1 METHLPHQRETIAA
15 IASAAGPGARGIVR
29 VSGPDVPRLLE
40 QIVDVESVG
49 DDPFG
54 RRPWMTRGK
63 LLCRIDGHQ
72 HQLPV
77 AISLWPTRRSYTG
90 EPLAELHLPG
100 SPPLLQA
107 ALNTVL
113 EAGANFAQPGEFTLR
128 AFLSGRIDLV
138 QAEAVLGVIDADGTA
153 ELSQALEQL
162 AGGIS
167 HRLRAVRE
175 EILLHLADLEA
186 GLDFVDEDIE
196 FVDRSALIA
205 RLSSAQELIAQL
217 LAQSVDRMQTTGR
230 RRVILA
236 GLPNAG
242 KSTLFNALTGSQV
255 ALVSGQVGTTRD
267 YLTRPCEWEDVSL
280 DLIDTAGWDRQVD
293 PLSEEASR
301 MRADQYRRADLIV
314 WCRAA
319 DLSPQEQEID
329 RERFDECAREGGLVL
344 TVQTKCDCF
353 AGGPRDDEIA
363 VSGITGAGLERL
375 RREIVLA
382 LKNDGRPGELLG
394 ATAAR
399 CRHALTQASDAAGRA
414 HELAELGGGDE
425 LIAVELREVLDAL
438 GEVVGAV
445 YTDDILDR
453 IFTRFCIGK

>member
-1 METHLPHQRETIAA
+1 MDIPPSPQRETIAA
-15 IASAAGPGARGIVR
+15 IASAAGPSARGIVR
-29 VSGPDVPRLLE
+29 ISGPSVESILDR
-40 QIVDVESVG
+40 IVDDASAGSETL
-49 DDPFG
+49 G
-54 RRPWMTRGK
+54 RRPRMSRGR
-63 LLCRIDGHQ
+63 LQCRLDGH
-72 HQLPV
+72 HHLVPTAV
-77 AISLWPTRRSYTG
+77 SLWPTRRSYTG

-107 ALNTVL
+107 ALNAVL
-113 EAGANFAQPGEFTLR
+113 EAGARFAQPGEFTLR

-186 GLDFVDEDIE
+186 GLDFVEEDIE

-205 RLSSAQELIAQL
+205 RLSSARELVGHL
-217 LAQSVDRMQTTGR
+217 LSQSVDRMQTTGR

-242 KSTLFNALTGSQV
+242 KSTLFNALTGSDV
-255 ALVSGQVGTTRD
+255 ALVSDLVGTTRD
-267 YLTRPCEWEDVSL
+267 YLTRSCDWEDVSL
-280 DLIDTAGWDRQVD
+280 DLVDTAGWDQQVD

-319 DLSPQEQEID
+319 DLSPREQEID
-329 RERFDECAREGGLVL
+329 RERFVECSRQSDLVL
-344 TVQTKCDCF
+344 TVQTKCDC
-353 AGGPRDDEIA
+353 ANESPHDSEIA
-363 VSGITGAGLERL
+363 VSGVTGTGLDRL
-375 RREIVLA
+375 RDEIVSA
-382 LKNDGRPGELLG
+382 LKSDTRPGELLG

-399 CRHALTQASDAAGRA
+399 CRHALTQAHDAAGRA
-414 HELAELGGGDE
+414 QELAELGGGDE